1 MGLFSK
7 KNQFQR
13 LLETVEDSF
22 DAPPRNQVERRG
34 FGPGKALKA
43 SLIAAVGLA
52 GLTAGSA
59 GISSLRRRREGASD
73 DS

>member
-7 KNQFQR
+7 KNQLQR

-22 DAPPRNQVERRG
+22 DGPTRAEVRRRG
-34 FGPGKALKA
+34 VRPGKALKA
-43 SLIAAVGLA
+43 SLFAAGGLA
-52 GLTAGSA
+52 ALTAGSA
-59 GISSLRRRREGASD
+59 GITSLRRRMEGARD

>member
-7 KNQFQR
+7 KNQLQR

-22 DAPPRNQVERRG
+22 DGPTNAEGRRRG
-34 FGPGKALKA
+34 VRPGKALKA
-43 SLIAAVGLA
+43 SLFAAGGLA
-52 GLTAGSA
+52 ALTAGSA
-59 GISSLRRRREGASD
+59 GITSLRRRMEGARD